1 MSAAEASIAG
11 RLGERI
17 GLSEGQ
23 VYTTAIGLVVGVWAA
38 VVGIPPTLVDRILP
52 DAGRPEA
59 VAPIGAE
66 QAPPPSVP
74 VPVPATAPLVD
85 GGAGFGLPLLPS
97 PGTSDGFGGG
107 SLFDGGAGG
116 GDGELPGDDF
126 GPRRPTRP
134 FGTVSV
140 FAPVP
145 PPGAP
150 EGIVVA
156 RDDRVV
162 VATNSATGTPVVLRY
177 TADGELE
184 KTTTLAGVEPGFG
197 VRGLASPDGSPDVV
211 YAVTARP
218 AAVLRVDLVTGT
230 ASTYAPVPDLPA
242 CVAVVL
248 AGACEYSPVDN
259 PPAPRAAAFGA
270 DGSLYVADAGQAVV
284 WRVRPSGGQAEL
296 FHQAV
301 EYLGTD
307 GLSGVAVDGAGRL
320 VLTVAAAP
328 TQAQGGVVYRLADG
342 MLAEV
347 ATVPAGERPI
357 GVAVDSLSGRLLVAL
372 AGAGRLLIL
381 DDTGAEVARFPKP
394 EDTALDTPVGVALR
408 GSEALVTEQAPSRPL
423 GGRIVA
429 IAIAD

>member
-1 MSAAEASIAG
+1 MSATAASIAG
-11 RLGERI
+11 RVGTRLG
-17 GLSEGQ
+17 LTEGQ
-23 VYTTAIGLVVGVWAA
+23 VYTTAIGVVVGLWAA
-38 VVGIPPTLVDRILP
+38 IVGIPPTLVDRILP

-66 QAPPPSVP
+66 QAPALPS
-74 VPVPATAPLVD
+74 PAPTAPPVD
-85 GGAGFGLPLLPS
+85 AGGGFGLPLLPS
-97 PGTSDGFGGG
+97 GDAGGGFGGG
-107 SLFDGGAGG
+107 GSFFDGGPGGGGGEMPG
-116 GDGELPGDDF
+116 GDGGS
-126 GPRRPTRP
+126 GRRSQP

-140 FAPVP
+140 FASVP

-156 RDDRVV
+156 RDGRVV
-162 VATNSATGTPVVLRY
+162 VATNSATGTPVVVRY
-177 TADGELE
+177 TADGDVE
-184 KTTTLAGVEPGFG
+184 TTSDLAGVEPGFG

-259 PPAPRAAAFGA
+259 PPAPRAAAFGS
-270 DGSLYVADAGQAVV
+270 DGSLYVVDAGQAVV
-284 WRVRPSGGQAEL
+284 WRVRPSGGQAEV

-301 EYLGTD
+301 EYLGTE

-328 TQAQGGVVYRLADG
+328 THAQGGVVYRLAEG
-342 MLAEV
+342 TLAEV
-347 ATVPAGERPI
+347 ASVPAGERPI
-357 GVAVDSLSGRLLVAL
+357 GVAVDSSSGRLYVAL
-372 AGAGRLLIL
+372 AGAGRLLVL
-381 DDTGAEVARFPKP
+381 DDAGAEVARFPKP

-423 GGRIVA
+423 GGRIVS
-429 IAIAD
+429 IAIADF

>member
-1 MSAAEASIAG
+1 MSAAEASVVG
-11 RLGERI
+11 RVGMRLG
-17 GLSEGQ
+17 LTEGQ
-23 VYTTAIGLVVGVWAA
+23 VYTTGIAMVVGVWAA
-38 VVGIPPTLVDRILP
+38 IAGIPPTLVDRIVR
-52 DAGRPEA
+52 DAGRPAA
-59 VAPIGAE
+59 VAPIGAD
-66 QAPPPSVP
+66 QAPALPG
-74 VPVPATAPLVD
+74 PATTVPPVD
-85 GGAGFGLPLLPS
+85 AGGGFGLPLLPS
-97 PGTSDGFGGG
+97 GAGAGAGFGGDG
-107 SLFDGGAGG
+107 SFFEGGIGG
-116 GDGELPGDDF
+116 GGGETTGGDT
-126 GPRRPTRP
+126 GPRQPARP
-134 FGTVSV
+134 FGTMSV

-156 RDDRVV
+156 RDGRVV

-177 TADGELE
+177 TDEGAVE
-184 KTTTLAGVEPGFG
+184 TTTALAGVEPGFG
-197 VRGLASPDGSPDVV
+197 VRGLASPDGSADVV

-242 CVAVVL
+242 CVAVAL
-248 AGACEYSPVDN
+248 AGPCELSPVDN

-270 DGSLYVADAGQAVV
+270 DGTLYVADAGQAVV

-301 EYLGTD
+301 EYVSTD

-342 MLAEV
+342 ALTEV
-347 ATVPAGERPI
+347 ATVPAGERPT
-357 GVAVDSLSGRLLVAL
+357 GVAVDSLSGRLYVAL
-372 AGAGRLLIL
+372 AGAGRLLVL
-381 DDTGAEVARFPKP
+381 DDAGAEVARFPKP

-408 GSEALVTEQAPSRPL
+408 GTEALVTEKAPSRPL
-423 GGRIVA
+423 GGRVVS